1 MRTNTLVPAK
11 GTKEVYSPLGRR
23 KNKGVVHICVGG
35 KAGRR
40 SNLLMIS
47 VYVP

>member
-1 MRTNTLVPAK
+1 MRNTLVPAK
-11 GTKEVYSPLGRR
+11 ATKEVYSPLGRR

-35 KAGRR
+35 KAGR
-40 SNLLMIS
+40 SNLLIIS